1 MENVKEKLVYG
12 IDENIDKRYLY
23 VDKIVIS
30 NYKRPEQV
38 EELMSLLGSKWS
50 FYQYNDNGKKS
61 KDCDYFFWQYV
72 DDKGEKNWQSVDI
85 SVYQNSIDCDYKMR
99 RLIDY
104 INNNISGVY
113 VDITIYYGDIRK
125 LIAKIGYEIDFE
137 NSLKK

>member
-1 MENVKEKLVYG
+1 MKEKLLYG

-72 DDKGEKNWQSVDI
+72 DDKGEKNWQSVNI
-85 SVYQNSIDCDYKMR
+85 SVYQKSID
-99 RLIDY
+99 
-104 INNNISGVY
+104 INNNIGGVY

-125 LIAKIGYEIDFE
+125 LIEEIDHDIEFE